1 MKIQI
6 LFTLFLMVLGLSH
19 AQAGVSVSNGT
30 VTINISGDDA
40 DSWGGDASSA
50 GNANVVLAYA
60 DVITIPAS
68 KMFSYMQQ
76 FRGPWVPQNAVDLLN
91 KLVSPSAPRGPWSFK
106 SCFAAP

>member
-1 MKIQI
+1 MRKQAFRYPMAPSRSI
-6 LFTLFLMVLGLSH
+6 FPVTMRTLGE
-19 AQAGVSVSNGT
+19 GR
-30 VTINISGDDA
+30 
-40 DSWGGDASSA
+40 GGDASSA